1 MKNKICLSHLAFIFF
16 VFVLEISPVVYAS
29 NKEDEMLH
37 QMFSE
42 AIKEF
47 IPKSDEKKELIKG
60 FSDEIKATKFDSSSF
75 AKGDL
80 NNDGLEDA
88 VVISGEGQPYIVA
101 VLKGQKDGSF
111 QPWERSKLSCAHGW
125 HNTVGIKKQSIFIS
139 GYYESSA
146 MSDVGSYQ
154 FKYRDGKF
162 VLIGEDRD
170 RCEKNQRYDK
180 KIKEGVWVRN
190 CHQQSNNYLTHQSI
204 LTNSVEDDIL
214 GTKTLSVRKEKLKS
228 EPLQEISQFAGSI
241 DCNDR

>member
-16 VFVLEISPVVYAS
+16 VFVLGISPVVYAS

-47 IPKSDEKKELIKG
+47 IPKSDEEKEWIKG

-88 VVISGEGQPYIVA
+88 VVISGEGIPYIVA

-125 HNTVGIKKQSIFIS
+125 HNTIGIKKQSIFIS
-139 GYYESSA
+139 GYYHSTA
-146 MSDVGSYQ
+146 MADGDSYQ
-154 FKYRDGKF
+154 FKYHDGKF
-162 VLIGEDRD
+162 VLIGEDRHD
-170 RCEKNQRYDK
+170 CEKNHRYDK
-180 KIKEGVWVRN
+180 QLKEEVFVLKCSN
-190 CHQQSNNYLTHQSI
+190 SSNNYLTNQSI
-204 LTNSVEDDIL
+204 STRYTEDDIL
-214 GTKTLSVRKEKLKS
+214 GNKILSEKKEKLKPK
-228 EPLQEISQFAGSI
+228 PLQEISQFAGSI